1 MLAPWLKPLERRY
14 GLDLRSLALLRI
26 GLALALL
33 CDLVFRGRD
42 LSVGY
47 DDPDVVSRSLGLP
60 GYWSIHGLSES
71 IGWQVGCFAIAT
83 LAALLMLIGYR
94 TRWATI
100 AAWVMLVS
108 LHNHSLLVVHT
119 ADDVLRTILFWAMF
133 LPLGSSYS
141 IDQALNTSPQPQPQR
156 IFTGATLGLMAQQC
170 YIYVVSALG
179 HTVAPNDANVSPL
192 VLGTALALAWVG
204 PLLLWSPFRTDAC
217 RTVVVV
223 AFVLFHLIFHLSL
236 GLTLNLGLLTIVS
249 CFTWL
254 AFMPSS
260 VWDHWAQRAFTPKQL
275 GLKIYY
281 DAECGFCKKIVHLLR
296 TFLVLPRRVP
306 LQIAQSDPII
316 QTAMETQNSWV
327 IVDWQGQHHYKW
339 QGIAYVVSLSPIVS
353 PLARVLRW
361 PPLMALGTRIY
372 ETIANNRRFAG
383 NFTKPFKYQS
393 FTVRPTGVFSVG
405 TVGLLLLVTL
415 INVRS
420 LVNAASAPPAIEPS
434 ARGTIV
440 QGLVILGQTARL
452 NQSWHIFSPD
462 LPGEDGGQV
471 SN

>member
-33 CDLVFRGRD
+33 CDLVFRAGD
-42 LSVGY
+42 WLGQG
-47 DDPDVVSRSLGLP
+47 VVSGGKQGELWLP

-179 HTVAPNDANVSPL
+179 HTVAP
-192 VLGTALALAWVG
+192 
-204 PLLLWSPFRTDAC
+204 
-217 RTVVVV
+217 
-223 AFVLFHLIFHLSL
+223 
-236 GLTLNLGLLTIVS
+236 
-249 CFTWL
+249 
-254 AFMPSS
+254 
-260 VWDHWAQRAFTPKQL
+260 
-275 GLKIYY
+275 
-281 DAECGFCKKIVHLLR
+281 
-296 TFLVLPRRVP
+296 
-306 LQIAQSDPII
+306 
-316 QTAMETQNSWV
+316 
-327 IVDWQGQHHYKW
+327 
-339 QGIAYVVSLSPIVS
+339 
-353 PLARVLRW
+353 
-361 PPLMALGTRIY
+361 
-372 ETIANNRRFAG
+372 
-383 NFTKPFKYQS
+383 
-393 FTVRPTGVFSVG
+393 
-405 TVGLLLLVTL
+405 
-415 INVRS
+415 
-420 LVNAASAPPAIEPS
+420 
-434 ARGTIV
+434 
-440 QGLVILGQTARL
+440 
-452 NQSWHIFSPD
+452 
-462 LPGEDGGQV
+462 
-471 SN
+471 